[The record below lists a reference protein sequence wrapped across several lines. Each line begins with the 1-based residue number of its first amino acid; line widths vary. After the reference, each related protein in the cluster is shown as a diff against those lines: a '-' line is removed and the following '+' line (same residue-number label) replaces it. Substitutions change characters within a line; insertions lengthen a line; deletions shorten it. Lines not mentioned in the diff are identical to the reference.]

1 MKKFFLLI
9 FLLAFGLSGCGN
21 TPISTPA
28 FEITLEP
35 TLVVDE
41 TSETLEAPPEY
52 LPQTGDSELD
62 RANALTNSIYLL
74 YTDSDPAE
82 VIMHIGG
89 YLPTPCHQ
97 LRIYVPPPDEE
108 NIINVEVYALVES
121 DLDCPQVLRA
131 YDTRVNLGSYP
142 AGSYW
147 VWVNGGKVGN
157 FDF

>member
-1 MKKFFLLI
+1 MKKRFWLI
-9 FLLAFGLSGCGN
+9 FLLAFGLVGCGN
-21 TPISTPA
+21 TIVTTPD

-35 TLVVDE
+35 TLVVE
-41 TSETLEAPPEY
+41 EVSETLEAPPEY
-52 LPQTGDSELD
+52 QPPPGDSELD
-62 RANALTNSIYLL
+62 RANAITSSIYLL
-74 YTDSDPAE
+74 FTDTDPAE
-82 VIMHIGG
+82 VVMHIGG

-97 LRIYVPPPDEE
+97 LRIYVHPPDEE
-108 NIINVEVYALVES
+108 KRVNIDVYALVEP

-147 VWVNGGKVGN
+147 VWVNGGRVGN

>member
-1 MKKFFLLI
+1 MKKVISIISLI
-9 FLLAFGLSGCGN
+9 AFGLAGCGN
-21 TPISTPA
+21 TPSSTPD

-35 TLVVDE
+35 TLAIE
-41 TSETLEAPPEY
+41 EASETLPPPPEY
-52 LPQTGDSELD
+52 LPKSGDSELD
-62 RANALTNSIYLL
+62 RAKALTNSIYLL